1 MKKSELFFTSILVP
15 LDFLMLLGAGLLS
28 YYLRTSSWVVQRRP
42 VLFHLNLPFNEYIAL
57 VIGVSIFMLIIFT
70 LIGLYKIKPV
80 RKLLED
86 FFKIIIG
93 LSAGMMTLVL
103 YIFLRQ
109 ELFDSRFLLLASWLT
124 AVIFISFG
132 RFLIIL
138 CQRYL
143 MKKYHFG
150 ANQILV
156 IGRDGISQKV
166 MLNIKNEP
174 SLGYQLVGNL
184 IEPDIEKIKE
194 EVRNKD
200 VDEIVL
206 TDPDWSKEKVL
217 ELINFAETNHLVFK
231 FVPNLFQT
239 LTTNTNIEMLGQVP
253 IIEIKKTALD
263 GWGRI
268 IKRLF
273 DIIFSLFFIIIFS
286 PVYLLIALAIKIESP
301 GDIFYKDRRYGYRKR
316 KFVFYK
322 FRSMK
327 ADLCDGEFGTE
338 EGNQILKELE
348 SDNSKNLRKGEPLH
362 KIKGDPRIT
371 KIGEFVRKYSL
382 DELPQF
388 FNILKG
394 DMSIVGYRPHMS
406 YEVKKFNFEQQRMF
420 YIKPGI
426 TGLAQISGRSDISFD
441 EEVKLDVFYMENW
454 SLTLDLIVILK
465 TPFIILFK
473 RHQV

>member
-206 TDPDWSKEKVL
+206 TDPDWSKEKIL